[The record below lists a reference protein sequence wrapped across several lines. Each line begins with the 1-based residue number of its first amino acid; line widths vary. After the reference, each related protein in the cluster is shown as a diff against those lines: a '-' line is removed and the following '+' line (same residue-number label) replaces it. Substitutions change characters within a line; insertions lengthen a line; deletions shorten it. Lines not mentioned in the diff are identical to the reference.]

1 MGWIGGGSKG
11 AGVGQGQR
19 TFLAATSIAQQ
30 RQCQHAGAK
39 NLGQGHGNLWSE
51 GWNKGAAYNDQQR
64 VECPLYYTYVDKNN
78 VNIYE
83 FLAVL
88 ALFLL
93 SLASFCKQIE
103 VWVCGDIIL
112 RHSSCKRCLLPFNAA
127 VLLLYEFAGPF
138 LS

>member
-1 MGWIGGGSKG
+1 MAWVLGGSRG

-19 TFLAATSIAQQ
+19 PFLTTASTAQQ
-30 RQCQHAGAK
+30 HQCEHAGAK
-39 NLGQGHGNLWSE
+39 NLGQGHGNLGCE
-51 GWNKGAAYNDQQR
+51 GWNKGAAYNDQLR
-64 VECPLYYTYVDKNN
+64 VGCPLYCRYVDKNN

-83 FLAVL
+83 FIAVL

-103 VWVCGDIIL
+103 VCVCGDIIL